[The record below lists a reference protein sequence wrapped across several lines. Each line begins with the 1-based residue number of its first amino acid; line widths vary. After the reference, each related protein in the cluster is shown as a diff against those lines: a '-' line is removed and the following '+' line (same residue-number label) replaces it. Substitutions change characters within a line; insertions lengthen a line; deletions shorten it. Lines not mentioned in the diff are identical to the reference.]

1 MEVKMRRL
9 VLLATACSVS
19 LLAGAVPAAADNGP
33 HVAGQG
39 PITDSCAGC
48 HRIHTGKAPHLLKEA
63 QSDLCYTCH
72 GSSATGANND
82 VEDGVGYSGE
92 ERSGGP
98 AGALRGGGFAYALI
112 ESDNP
117 TIGKSTGV
125 IPVRGSGQP
134 VNSTH
139 SVDSSEQTA
148 WGFGPVNGEVD
159 YGKTLSMSCG
169 NCHDPHGNG
178 NYRILRT
185 TPRGL
190 YHYPNHPP
198 EEDEVAIPDTE
209 TKVYTTSNYWRS
221 DDENALGFAENVAA
235 WCTTCHN
242 RYLADHEG
250 STDSGDAVY
259 TYRHTSDAT
268 GQGGGQRNCVQCH
281 VAHGSNS
288 SMSAEADSVPFPD
301 GSGAGEGDSRLLRL
315 NNRGVCQ
322 MCHNK

>member
-1 MEVKMRRL
+1 MKRL
-9 VLLATACSVS
+9 LLLTTACAVS
-19 LLAGAVPAAADNGP
+19 LLAGAVPAMADNGP
-33 HVAGQG
+33 HMAGQS

-92 ERSGGP
+92 GRSGGV
-98 AGALRGGGFAYALI
+98 AGALRGGGFSYALL

-117 TIGKSTGV
+117 TIGGSTGV
-125 IPVRGSGQP
+125 IPARGSGQP

-139 SVDSSEQTA
+139 SIDSTEQTA
-148 WGFGPVNGEVD
+148 WGFGEISGEVD
-159 YGKTLSMSCG
+159 YGKTLSLSCG

-185 TPRGL
+185 TPREL
-190 YHYPNHPP
+190 YEHGETIPAGG
-198 EEDEVAIPDTE
+198 EVAIPDAT
-209 TKVYTTSNYWRS
+209 TKVYTTANYWRA
-221 DDENALGFAENVAA
+221 DDVNQVGFIENIAD
-235 WCTTCHN
+235 WCSTCHS
-242 RYLADHEG
+242 RYLADHQG
-250 STDSGDAVY
+250 STDSGDAIY
-259 TYRHTSDAT
+259 TYRHTTDQAT
-268 GQGGGQRNCVQCH
+268 AGAGKRNCIQCH

-288 SMSAEADSVPFPD
+288 SMTAKADSVPFPD